1 MMDKQLLL
9 DGLKKTVAGIVM
21 IGMLLFLPAGTIHYF
36 NGWLFCGVLFIPVII
51 MGIVLFIKAP
61 DLLRKRLQ
69 EKEEQSE
76 QRSVV
81 ALSGLMFLAGFI
93 LAGLDFRFGWT
104 KLPMWLVYAAAAA
117 FLLGYGMF
125 AEVMCEN
132 AYLSRTVEVQEGQVV
147 VDTGLY
153 GIVRH
158 PMYTA
163 TVVMFLA
170 MPLVLGSGVSF
181 AVFLVYPFLLV
192 KRIRNEEQVL
202 EEGLPGYGEYKQKVK
217 YRLIPFI
224 W

>member
-69 EKEEQSE
+69 EKEEQAE

-104 KLPMWLVYAAAAA
+104 QLPMWLVYAAAAA

-125 AEVMCEN
+125 AEVMREN

-170 MPLVLGSGVSF
+170 MPLVLGSAVSF
-181 AVFLVYPFLLV
+181 AVFLAYPFLLV
-192 KRIRNEEQVL
+192 KRIRNEERVL
-202 EEGLPGYGEYKQKVK
+202 EDGLVGYMEYKQKVK